1 MSEDYTK
8 VFTDDSILVNR
19 LQTLLKEAAISSKIR
34 DRVESGRLA
43 GFGVPINSIEL
54 FVLDTDL
61 EMAKPIIDQF
71 REKIN
76 S

>member
-19 LQTLLKEAAISSKIR
+19 LQTLLNDAAIDSKVL

-43 GFGVPINSIEL
+43 GFGVPINSVEL
-54 FVLDTDL
+54 FVLNTDL
-61 EMAKPIIDQF
+61 KKAQLIIDLYK
-71 REKIN
+71 EKIN

>member
-19 LQTLLKEAAISSKIR
+19 LQTLLNDAGIDSKVL

-43 GFGVPINSIEL
+43 GFGVPINSVEL
-54 FVLDTDL
+54 FVLNTDL
-61 EMAKPIIDQF
+61 KKAQLIIDLYK
-71 REKIN
+71 EKIN

>member
-19 LQTLLKEAAISSKIR
+19 LQTLLNDAKIDSKVF

-43 GFGVPINSIEL
+43 GFGVPINSVEL
-54 FVLDTDL
+54 FVLNTDL
-61 EMAKPIIDQF
+61 EKAQPIVDLYK
-71 REKIN
+71 EKIN

>member
-19 LQTLLKEAAISSKIR
+19 LQTLLKEAVINSKIR
-34 DRVESGRLA
+34 DQVESGRLA

-54 FVLDTDL
+54 FVLNTDL

>member
-8 VFTDDSILVNR
+8 VFTDNSILVNR
-19 LQTLLKEAAISSKIR
+19 LQTLLNEEGIGSRIL
-34 DRVESGRLA
+34 DGIESARLA
-43 GFGVPINSIEL
+43 GFGVPTNSVQL
-54 FVLDTDL
+54 FVLNTDL
-61 EMAKPIIDQF
+61 EKAQSIVNLY

>member
-19 LQTLLKEAAISSKIR
+19 LRTLLKEATIDSKIR

-54 FVLDTDL
+54 FVLNTDL
-61 EMAKPIIDQF
+61 EMAKPIIELYK
-71 REKIN
+71 EKIN

>member
-19 LQTLLKEAAISSKIR
+19 LRTLLKEATIDSKIR

-54 FVLDTDL
+54 FVLNTDL
-61 EMAKPIIDQF
+61 EMAKPIIEQYK
-71 REKIN
+71 EKIN

>member
-8 VFTDDSILVNR
+8 IFTDDSILVNR
-19 LQTLLKEAAISSKIR
+19 LQTLLNEAAIDSKVF

-43 GFGVPINSIEL
+43 GFGVPINSVEL
-54 FVLDTDL
+54 FVLNTDL
-61 EMAKPIIDQF
+61 EKAQPIIDLYK
-71 REKIN
+71 EKIN

>member
-8 VFTDDSILVNR
+8 VFTDNSILVNR
-19 LQTLLKEAAISSKIR
+19 LKHLLDEANIESKII

-43 GFGVPINSIEL
+43 GFGVPTNSVEL
-54 FVLDTDL
+54 FVLNNDL
-61 EMAKPIIDQF
+61 EKAQSIVDLFKT
-71 REKIN
+71 EIN

>member
-1 MSEDYTK
+1 MSEEYTK

-19 LQTLLKEAAISSKIR
+19 LQSLLNEAKIECKIR

-43 GFGVPINSIEL
+43 GFGVPINSVEL
-54 FVLDTDL
+54 FVLNNDL
-61 EMAKPIIDQF
+61 EQAKTIIDSF
-71 REKIN
+71 KIEIN

>member
-8 VFTDDSILVNR
+8 VFTDNSILVNR
-19 LQTLLKEAAISSKIR
+19 LKYLLDEANIESKII

-43 GFGVPINSIEL
+43 GFGVPTNSVEL
-54 FVLDTDL
+54 FVLNNNLEKAQSIVDL
-61 EMAKPIIDQF
+61 FKTE
-71 REKIN
+71 IN

>member
-19 LQTLLKEAAISSKIR
+19 LQTLLKEVEINSKIR
-34 DRVESGRLA
+34 DRVESARLA

-54 FVLDTDL
+54 FVLNTDL
-61 EMAKPIIDQF
+61 EMAKPIIETYK
-71 REKIN
+71 EKIN
-76 S
+76 L

>member
-19 LQTLLKEAAISSKIR
+19 LQTLLKEAGINSKIR
-34 DRVESGRLA
+34 DQVESGRLA

-54 FVLDTDL
+54 FVLNTDL

>member
-19 LQTLLKEAAISSKIR
+19 LQTLLKEAAINSKIR

-54 FVLDTDL
+54 FVLNTDL

>member
-1 MSEDYTK
+1 MSEEYTK

-19 LQTLLKEAAISSKIR
+19 LYTLLNEAAIDSKIV

-43 GFGVPINSIEL
+43 GFGVPINSVEL
-54 FVLDTDL
+54 FVLNTDL
-61 EMAKPIIDQF
+61 EKAQPIIDTYK
-71 REKIN
+71 EKIN

>member
-19 LQTLLKEAAISSKIR
+19 LQTLLNDAGIDSKVL

-43 GFGVPINSIEL
+43 GFGVPINSVEL
-54 FVLDTDL
+54 FVLNTDL
-61 EMAKPIIDQF
+61 EKAQPIIDHYK
-71 REKIN
+71 EKIN

>member
-19 LQTLLKEAAISSKIR
+19 LQTLLNEVSINTKIV

-43 GFGVPINSIEL
+43 GFGVPINSVEL
-54 FVLDTDL
+54 FVLNTDL
-61 EMAKPIIDQF
+61 ERAKPIIELYK
-71 REKIN
+71 EKIN

>member
-19 LQTLLKEAAISSKIR
+19 LQTLLKEAAINSKIR
-34 DRVESGRLA
+34 DQVESGRLA

-54 FVLDTDL
+54 FVLNTDL

>member
-1 MSEDYTK
+1 MSEEYTK

-19 LQTLLKEAAISSKIR
+19 LHSLLNEVSINTKIV

-43 GFGVPINSIEL
+43 GFGVPINSVEL
-54 FVLDTDL
+54 FVLNTDL
-61 EMAKPIIDQF
+61 EKAKPIIDLY

>member
-19 LQTLLKEAAISSKIR
+19 LQTLLNEAAINSKIL

-43 GFGVPINSIEL
+43 GFGVPINSVEL
-54 FVLDTDL
+54 FVLNTDL
-61 EMAKPIIDQF
+61 EKAQPIIDLYK
-71 REKIN
+71 EKIN

>member
-19 LQTLLKEAAISSKIR
+19 LQTLLKEVEINSKIR
-34 DRVESGRLA
+34 DRVESARLA

-54 FVLDTDL
+54 FVLNTDL
-61 EMAKPIIDQF
+61 EMAKPIIEAYK
-71 REKIN
+71 EKIN
-76 S
+76 L

>member
-19 LQTLLKEAAISSKIR
+19 LQTLLKEVEINSKIR
-34 DRVESGRLA
+34 DRVESARLA

-54 FVLDTDL
+54 FVLNTDL
-61 EMAKPIIDQF
+61 EMAKPIIEAF
-71 REKIN
+71 KEKIN
-76 S
+76 L

>member
-19 LQTLLKEAAISSKIR
+19 LQTLLNDAAIDSKVL

-43 GFGVPINSIEL
+43 GFGVPINSVEL
-54 FVLDTDL
+54 FVLNTDL
-61 EMAKPIIDQF
+61 EKAQPIVDIYK
-71 REKIN
+71 EKIN